1 MKFITNMNIGKRLNV
16 ILSTIVAISILLL
29 GVFITNI
36 QENQILSNN
45 DSFISQQS
53 EDLAEL
59 ISRQAIDKKYN
70 LSSAFR
76 NAVGQLNTT
85 INITID
91 KNKTTETPLIN
102 NASELIKN
110 IDLPTLYF
118 NGHIAYNDSNFV
130 DQMEFLTYSTT
141 RIFQRITDGFICVS
155 SNVKNN
161 NGERVLNTLISNDS
175 PIAEVT
181 MKGSYTSSRDYI
193 ENEWYISAYNP
204 FYYNGEV
211 AGLICSSVKEKDLE
225 YLSATFARRKYVQ
238 NGYPSLLNSD
248 GTYILHPEIKGQNIS
263 ESELYKKLKAQEY
276 NKGSFS
282 ITSEDQTTIHYYNYS
297 KYIDAYIIVT
307 VFESDLMQI
316 IKPVKITIGIAL
328 IVIIGLFMLAN
339 FFISK
344 SITSP
349 LQLAIDFA
357 QNIANGQLQYTLNIA
372 QKDELGRL
380 GDALNQMATGLKDI
394 VGKITTSS
402 EDIVSASSQVNSTSI
417 QLSQA
422 SVEQA
427 TSIEEVSSS
436 MEQMASNIKQNTINT
451 KKTEH
456 ISNKAMQGISEVN
469 SHAEK
474 ATEAT
479 RDISNRVSIIND
491 IAFQTNILAL
501 NAAVEAARAGD
512 FGKGFSVVAGEVRK
526 LADNSKNA
534 ASQIID
540 LSENSLELSSNTEQR
555 MDEMMTD
562 MEETTA
568 LVKEISLSSSEQ
580 LSSVEQINHTI
591 NGLNGITQKTASS
604 SEELSASA
612 QALKASERPRD
623 TQPFQER
630 FGQCNSRPIV
640 RRRPHPPGFIL
651 LGGVRLSEVVAQR
664 GEHQGFVIRAPA

>member
-1 MKFITNMNIGKRLNV
+1 MKLITNMNIGKRLNFV
-16 ILSTIVAISILLL
+16 LSTIVAISIFIL
-29 GVFITNI
+29 GVFIINI

-45 DSFISQQS
+45 DSFMSQQS
-53 EDLAEL
+53 EDLSEL

-76 NAVGQLNTT
+76 IAVGQLHTT

-91 KNKTTETPLIN
+91 KNKLQQTPIIN
-102 NASELIKN
+102 EKN
-110 IDLPTLYF
+110 QFIRNINLPTLYF
-118 NGHIAYNDSNFV
+118 NGHYAYNDSNFV

-141 RIFQRITDGFICVS
+141 RIFQRIPDGFVCIS
-155 SNVKNN
+155 SNVKNKD
-161 NGERVLNTLISNDS
+161 GKRVLNTFITNNS
-175 PIAEVT
+175 PIAEAT
-181 MKGSYTSSRDYI
+181 LKGSYTSSRDYI

-204 FYYNGEV
+204 FYYDGEII
-211 AGLICSSVKEKDLE
+211 GLICSSVKEKDLD
-225 YLSATFARRKYVQ
+225 YLTATFNRRKYVQ

-248 GTYILHPEIKGQNIS
+248 GTYILHPELKGHNIS
-263 ESELYKKLKAQEY
+263 ETELFKKLTSQE
-276 NKGSFS
+276 NNQGSFTITNNGETS
-282 ITSEDQTTIHYYNYS
+282 IFYYNYS

-307 VFESDLMQI
+307 VFKSDLMQI
-316 IKPVKITIGIAL
+316 VTSIKTTIGIAL
-328 IVIIGLFMLAN
+328 IIIIGLFILAN

-344 SITSP
+344 SITAP
-349 LQLAIDFA
+349 LQLAINFA
-357 QNIANGQLQYTLNIA
+357 QNIANGQLQSSLNIT
-372 QKDELGRL
+372 QKDEVGQLGS
-380 GDALNQMATGLKDI
+380 ALNQMATGLKDI

-501 NAAVEAARAGD
+501 NAAVEAARAGE

-591 NGLNGITQKTASS
+591 TGLNGITQKTASS

-612 QALKASERPRD
+612 QALKAQAD
-623 TQPFQER
+623 NLKKLTTYFQ
-630 FGQCNSRPIV
+630 
-640 RRRPHPPGFIL
+640 L
-651 LGGVRLSEVVAQR
+651 K
-664 GEHQGFVIRAPA
+664 